1 MRRFYDGALLGS
13 IVDELGVVKLILKI
27 GGGEMNIFRVI
38 FYLEYLVNISFYSIL
53 KKWKLEM
60 VDDVLLGVVY
70 LGKTVGYVYS

>member
-1 MRRFYDGALLGS
+1 
-13 IVDELGVVKLILKI
+13 
-27 GGGEMNIFRVI
+27 MNIFRVI

-70 LGKTVGYVYS
+70 LGKTVGYVYSQIRI